1 MKKTGALL
9 GMFFLIM
16 LVWGGGYPTLAQS
29 PPTTAAAPET
39 INLPGVLTNAQ
50 GEPAVKT
57 KITVTYH
64 DKSYEATSGEGGKFD
79 IADIDISPQFLI
91 DLAGKLTD
99 PKGQP
104 LANTTVQ
111 FHLHDDTYKAVTDTA
126 GGFVIKDINLS
137 KALGDCYIPFVLLIP
152 GIFGLVWA
160 AIKDYR
166 NPDKA
171 LNAKIAVPG
180 QAIKKENQFGLAL
193 LNAFVWAVTLLFLA
207 FWGVRKL
214 HFFSSQLTF
223 DFYVPI
229 LGFLGALLYMFHMF
243 QKGEEKVPKGK
254 EFGMRILLAP
264 YVAIIMVVLFG
275 RNLGLVDLNNTPGKG
290 TLAFFSGLLVITALQ
305 KIIEQGQE
313 RLGRWREASRYE
325 ASEIAKEFKLSLQ
338 EDLKLRQ
345 GDIAYLVQ
353 LEECSDDQLRE
364 KARKIGFDEH
374 LLVGLKK
381 KCPQVRL
388 KEQIGGLVWGRL
400 EGIGVKEIE
409 DFAQLS
415 NETLDK
421 LNEDKAKPQIDIPI
435 LESLRDRAREICL
448 PSIKPAVARTQTQA
462 APPPQ
467 ETAVQEGQ
475 AGPEKEN

>member
-1 MKKTGALL
+1 MKTLGALL
-9 GMFFLIM
+9 GLLFLTM
-16 LVWGGGYPTLAQS
+16 LAWGGGNPALAQS
-29 PPTTAAAPET
+29 PPTITAAPDT
-39 INLPGVLTNAQ
+39 INLPGVLTDAQ
-50 GEPAVKT
+50 GKPAAEA
-57 KITVTYH
+57 KITVTYR
-64 DKSYEATSGEGGKFD
+64 DKSYRADSKAGGKFD

-91 DLAGKLTD
+91 DLTGKLTD
-99 PKGQP
+99 LKGQP

-111 FHLHDDTYKAVTDTA
+111 FQLYDTNYKAITNAT
-126 GGFVIKDINLS
+126 GGFAIKNINL
-137 KALGDCYIPFVLLIP
+137 ARHLQDCYIPFVLLIP
-152 GIFGLVWA
+152 GIFGLLWA
-160 AIKDYR
+160 ALKDYWT
-166 NPDKA
+166 PDKA
-171 LNAKIAVPG
+171 PDAKMAATG
-180 QAIKKENQFGLAL
+180 QAPRKENQFGMAL
-193 LNAFVWAVTLLFLA
+193 LNAAAWTLTLLFLA
-207 FWGVRKL
+207 LWGVRKL

-254 EFGMRILLAP
+254 EFGMRVLLAP

-275 RNLGLVDLNNTPGKG
+275 RNLGLVDLNNTAGKG

-325 ASEIAKEFKLSLQ
+325 TSEIAKEFKLSLP

-345 GDIAYLVQ
+345 GDLAYLVQ
-353 LEECSDDQLRE
+353 LEQCSEDQLRE

-374 LLVGLKK
+374 LLVALKK

-388 KEQIGGLVWGRL
+388 KKQIGGLVWGRL

-415 NETLDK
+415 NGTLDK

-448 PSIKPAVARTQTQA
+448 PSIKPADSREETQDRDTS
-462 APPPQ
+462 P
-467 ETAVQEGQ
+467 
-475 AGPEKEN
+475 